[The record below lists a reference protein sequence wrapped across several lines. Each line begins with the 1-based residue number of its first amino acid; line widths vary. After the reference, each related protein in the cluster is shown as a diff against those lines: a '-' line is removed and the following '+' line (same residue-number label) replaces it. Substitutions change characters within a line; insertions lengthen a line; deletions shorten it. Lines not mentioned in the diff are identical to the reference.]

1 MLYDLTIHAATD
13 LLRSGDIS
21 SVQLTEALIDR
32 ITDVDNDVKAYL
44 TLLPELALEQAA
56 ESDKTI
62 AAARAAGS
70 LAALPPLTGI
80 PLAIKDVIT
89 VEGVRTTCGS
99 KILEDYVAPYQA
111 TAVGRLVDA
120 GAVLLGK
127 TNTDEFAM
135 GSSTENSAYFPT
147 HNPWDLS
154 RVPGGSSGGSAAAV
168 AAGECLGALGSDTG
182 GSVRQPASYC
192 GVVGLKPTY
201 GRVSRY
207 GLVAFALLA
216 RSDRRAGERCDRRG
230 APARR
235 HRRLRSARQ
244 HQCERAGAELP

>member
-1 MLYDLTIHAATD
+1 M
-13 LLRSGDIS
+13 
-21 SVQLTEALIDR
+21 
-32 ITDVDNDVKAYL
+32 
-44 TLLPELALEQAA
+44 
-56 ESDKTI
+56 
-62 AAARAAGS
+62 
-70 LAALPPLTGI
+70 PPLTGI

-99 KILEDYVAPYQA
+99 KILEDYIAPYQA
-111 TAVGRLVDA
+111 TAVGKLVDA

-201 GRVSRY
+201 GRS
-207 GLVAFALLA
+207 AAMDWWHSPP
-216 RSDRRAGERCDRRG
+216 RST
-230 APARR
+230 
-235 HRRLRSARQ
+235 RSVRW
-244 HQCERAGAELP
+244 RKM